1 MAEEQ
6 AFDKDMHKRAE
17 EVRADDKERYPTK
30 ESQDALTRKVA
41 KQADDR
47 HDRGKGGEK

>member
-30 ESQDALTRKVA
+30 AAQLEVTRKVA

-47 HDRGKGGEK
+47 HDRGQRNKK